1 MHTTRFSRRHHSPLP
16 LKDVEM
22 YAKIVSKCRDG
33 QRFIATKDGTKELTE
48 DEFTEQ
54 LIEMWKDMDRDK
66 VYDMMDHMTKK

>member
-1 MHTTRFSRRHHSPLP
+1 MHARRFSRLHHSPLP

-33 QRFIATKDGTKELTE
+33 QRFMHTKDGLEELSE
-48 DEFTEQ
+48 DEYTEM
-54 LIEMWKDMDRDK
+54 LVEHWKDMDRDM